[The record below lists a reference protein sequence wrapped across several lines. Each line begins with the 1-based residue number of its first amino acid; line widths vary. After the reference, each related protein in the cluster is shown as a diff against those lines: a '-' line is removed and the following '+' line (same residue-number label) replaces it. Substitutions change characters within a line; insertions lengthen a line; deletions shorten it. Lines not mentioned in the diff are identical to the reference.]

1 MCTTMLSANMNT
13 VTVMLAVPSECQ
25 IRDFAY
31 VAYRHST
38 LFHYSMKQFPTVV
51 KKKQIR
57 ESGQTSDRC
66 LQFVFVKNHG
76 NNYIHTILTA
86 GIPVSYSFAV
96 VQQLV
101 LLLFFRSCC
110 VQGYKRRRY
119 RDNHQPGRESS
130 MHTLTDTW
138 FHIL

>member
-1 MCTTMLSANMNT
+1 MLQLDSNLKQTIYIDWGSLSTNHEL
-13 VTVMLAVPSECQ
+13 VSQNSSECQ

-31 VAYRHST
+31 IAYRHST

-76 NNYIHTILTA
+76 NNYTHTI
-86 GIPVSYSFAV
+86 V
-96 VQQLV
+96 
-101 LLLFFRSCC
+101 
-110 VQGYKRRRY
+110 
-119 RDNHQPGRESS
+119 PGVG
-130 MHTLTDTW
+130 
-138 FHIL
+138 